1 MEKNSAI
8 VTISANIKAPVT
20 KVWQCWT
27 EPQHITRWNN
37 ASDDWH
43 TPRAENDL
51 RVGGAFLS
59 RMEAR
64 DESTGFDFNGTYTDV
79 QEHERIAYTL
89 EDGRKVEIK
98 FEPKGDETR
107 VTETFDAD

>member
-1 MEKNSAI
+1 METATNT
-8 VTISANIKAPVT
+8 TITVKATIKAPIE
-20 KVWQCWT
+20 KVWKFWT
-27 EPQHITRWNN
+27 APEHIIKWNN

-64 DESTGFDFNGTYTDV
+64 DGSLGFDFGGVYDVVDQNKRIEYT
-79 QEHERIAYTL
+79 IA
-89 EDGRKVEIK
+89 DGRKVSIA
-98 FEPKGDETR
+98 FTCDDNETR
-107 VTETFDAD
+107 VDEQFD